1 MTDFIPFPKMARL
14 MRDIVITEKLDGT
27 NAQIHITEDGKFL
40 VGSRTRWIV
49 PGDDNFAFAKW
60 AYENKEELMKLGPG
74 SHFGEWWG
82 QGIQRNYGLQE
93 RRFSLFNVAR
103 WEDDA
108 VRPACCGVVPV
119 LYRGPMNTLIVD
131 HVVNG
136 LIAAG
141 SVAAP
146 GFMDPEGVIVFH
158 TAAGIGFK
166 RTCKHDE
173 KAKGQQ

>member
-14 MRDIVITEKLDGT
+14 MRDVVITEKLDGT

-49 PGDDNFAFAKW
+49 PGNDNFAFAKW
-60 AYENKEELMKLGPG
+60 AYENEEELRRLGPG

-82 QGIQRNYGLQE
+82 QGIQRGYGLEE
-93 RRFSLFNVAR
+93 RKFSLFNVAR
-103 WEDDA
+103 WADPA
-108 VRPACCGVVPV
+108 VRPVCCSVVPV
-119 LYRGPMNTLIVD
+119 LYRGPFSTELVD
-131 HVVNG
+131 RSIQH
-136 LIAAG
+136 LSKFG
-141 SVAAP
+141 SWAAP

-158 TAAGIGFK
+158 AAAGIGFK